1 MSKQTKTALD
11 PLEIEQLIS
20 VYHSELRQ
28 LNYRVLSVRKNIEQL
43 ESALTKVSPNQRAKI
58 VSAPPVVAKAAPQTA
73 SFQSATAYT
82 GAAAAPA
89 APAIESSTST
99 APKKVSMPEP
109 VVVRRKRKLSPW
121 DQFILTTLEEGDK
134 VLIMSEF
141 LEIVKENL
149 AEAKGWTEAKIK
161 SKLNAVFHK
170 LANKKGSIVK
180 VSFQGRG
187 FAYAL
192 PRWLN
197 PAGELKKKYRR

>member
-1 MSKQTKTALD
+1 
-11 PLEIEQLIS
+11 
-20 VYHSELRQ
+20 
-28 LNYRVLSVRKNIEQL
+28 
-43 ESALTKVSPNQRAKI
+43 
-58 VSAPPVVAKAAPQTA
+58 
-73 SFQSATAYT
+73 
-82 GAAAAPA
+82 
-89 APAIESSTST
+89 
-99 APKKVSMPEP
+99 MPEP

>member
-43 ESALTKVSPNQRAKI
+43 ETALTKGSTQRNKV
-58 VSAPPVVAKAAPQTA
+58 VSAPPVVAKAAPPTV
-73 SFQSATAYT
+73 SSQSAAAYT
-82 GAAAAPA
+82 APA
-89 APAIESSTST
+89 PAKTPSSSTR

-121 DQFILTTLEEGDK
+121 DQFILTTLQEGDQ

-192 PRWLN
+192 PNWLN